1 MKELPKLTEEDIK
14 TIMNF
19 IDELTKKIN
28 KIGAIIWLL
37 HNLPQNIDEFLID
50 MRNHKSKE
58 KDNALKL
65 AKENKQDIEI
75 IQLNGLADLLFE
87 IITSINDENI
97 EDITN
102 KPAKE
107 IRLHCTKL
115 LSEIVI
121 KISEKLK

>member
-1 MKELPKLTEEDIK
+1 
-14 TIMNF
+14 MNF
-19 IDELTKKIN
+19 IDELTKKLN
-28 KIGAIIWLL
+28 KIGAIVSLL
-37 HNLPQNIDEFLID
+37 HNLPKNIDEFLID

-65 AKENKQDIEI
+65 AKENKHDFEI
-75 IQLNGLADLLFE
+75 IQLKGLADLLFD
-87 IITSINDENI
+87 IIIYVNDENI

-102 KPAKE
+102 KPAKQ

-115 LSEIVI
+115 LSEIAI

>member
-50 MRNHKSKE
+50 MRNHKSEE